1 MKKIIV
7 LMFVFFLLVSLVSA
21 TELKLTKVSD
31 LKVGDV
37 VVSKAGVEIAIENI
51 VVVESDKITIS
62 EYLRQKV
69 FGDTAQEDIK
79 IPTETVLASGNSGF
93 GVISGNAVI
102 SLPTEEKPKVSFLEK
117 IRIKVRGWF
126 GK

>member
-1 MKKIIV
+1 MRKIII
-7 LMFVFFLLVSLVSA
+7 LMFVFFLLASLVSA

-31 LKVGDV
+31 LQVGDV
-37 VVSKAGVEIAIENI
+37 VVSKAGVEIPIENI
-51 VVVESDKITIS
+51 IAVESDKITIS

-69 FGDTAQEDIK
+69 FGDRAQEEIK
-79 IPTETVLASGNSGF
+79 ISTEKTVASGNSGF

-102 SLPTEEKPKVSFLEK
+102 SLPMEEKSKISFLER

>member
-1 MKKIIV
+1 
-7 LMFVFFLLVSLVSA
+7 MFVFFLLASLVSA

-31 LKVGDV
+31 LQVGDV
-37 VVSKAGVEIAIENI
+37 VVSKAGVEIPIENI
-51 VVVESDKITIS
+51 IAVESDKITIS

-69 FGDTAQEDIK
+69 FGDRAQEEIK
-79 IPTETVLASGNSGF
+79 ISTEKTVASGNSGF

-102 SLPTEEKPKVSFLEK
+102 SLPMEEKSKISFLER